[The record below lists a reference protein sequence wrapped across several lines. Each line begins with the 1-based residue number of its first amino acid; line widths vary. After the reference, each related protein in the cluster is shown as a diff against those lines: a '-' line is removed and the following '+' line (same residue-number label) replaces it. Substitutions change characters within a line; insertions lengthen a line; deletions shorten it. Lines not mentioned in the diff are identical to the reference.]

1 MLDKLGAFCLGED
14 EIAGRKFADVAILER
29 TAEIFRTGFNP
40 VFADLN
46 LCARNVSGSAGAL
59 ACCFWRPAKN
69 LPAGPRGACQCGRG
83 ARAPPGTRLL
93 SGLNIDN

>member
-46 LCARNVSGSAGAL
+46 LCVGNFLGFDIEDEMIWRYVIADETAL
-59 ACCFWRPAKN
+59 VIRCSKQKI
-69 LPAGPRGACQCGRG
+69 G
-83 ARAPPGTRLL
+83 
-93 SGLNIDN
+93 